1 MAGKCITFKKCVLKL
16 IPLQRKG
23 NANTSTYTCNSLG
36 FLYTLS
42 FNEN

>member
-1 MAGKCITFKKCVLKL
+1 MAGKCIKLKKWFLKL

-23 NANTSTYTCNSLG
+23 NANTSTYACNSIG

-42 FNEN
+42 VNEN